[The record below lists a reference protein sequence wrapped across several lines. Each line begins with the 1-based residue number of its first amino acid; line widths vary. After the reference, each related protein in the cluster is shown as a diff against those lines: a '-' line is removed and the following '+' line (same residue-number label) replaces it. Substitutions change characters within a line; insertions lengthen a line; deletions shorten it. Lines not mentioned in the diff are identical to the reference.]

1 MSLLNKSIR
10 WLAIMVVFITGSATS
25 CEDDYEYYRIYKPS
39 PIWNVKNDFRSEV
52 AMYTLYE
59 SDGKTVSARHL
70 KSFVWLQP
78 YELFCQKSTL
88 NLSEEL
94 ERTPGLCIQFGLTD
108 TELSPEEFSN
118 VMLAYIT
125 PDRDWLIEHN
135 GIIHFPEDCTVN
147 PDLWQL
153 FDLDKFV
160 ELYGTLNAQGWDDV
174 WTKWEQSNQ

>member
-1 MSLLNKSIR
+1 
-10 WLAIMVVFITGSATS
+10 
-25 CEDDYEYYRIYKPS
+25 
-39 PIWNVKNDFRSEV
+39 
-52 AMYTLYE
+52 MYTLYE

-118 VMLAYIT
+118 VMLAYI
-125 PDRDWLIEHN
+125 
-135 GIIHFPEDCTVN
+135 IIHFPEDCTVN